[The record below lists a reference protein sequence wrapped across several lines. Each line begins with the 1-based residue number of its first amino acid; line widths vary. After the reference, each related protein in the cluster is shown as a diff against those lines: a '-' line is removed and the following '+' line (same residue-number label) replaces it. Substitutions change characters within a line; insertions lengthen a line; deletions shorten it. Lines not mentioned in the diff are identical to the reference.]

1 MIIDVT
7 DLVGKPFLHCGRGP
21 DAYDCFGLVLEVL
34 RRVGIAWDWPLARA
48 FEQDDIETL
57 NDIIVAAVNS
67 GPWELVEGA
76 PIAAVDVFIM
86 GTDGR
91 WSHVAPMVTDKHC
104 LHITKTSTGAHLT
117 SPEMLTRVGYRHQ
130 EAYRWRG

>member
-34 RRVGIAWDWPLARA
+34 RRVGIDWDWPLARA
-48 FEQDDIETL
+48 FEQGDTETL
-57 NDIIVAAVNS
+57 SGIIMAAVVS
-67 GPWELVEGA
+67 GPWELVEPPLTCG
-76 PIAAVDVFIM
+76 DVLVM
-86 GTDGR
+86 ATDGR

-130 EAYRWRG
+130 EVYRWRG

>member
-1 MIIDVT
+1 MNVDIT

-34 RRVGIAWDWPLARA
+34 RRVGIAWDWPLACA
-48 FEQDDIETL
+48 FEQNDIETL
-57 NDIIVAAVNS
+57 SGIIMAAVAS
-67 GPWELVEGA
+67 GPWELVEPPLTGG
-76 PIAAVDVFIM
+76 DVLVM
-86 GTDGR
+86 ATDGR

-117 SPEMLTRVGYRHQ
+117 SPEMLRRVGYRHQ
-130 EAYRWRG
+130 EAYRWHG